1 MNSQDVCEYLA
12 KIDNK
17 TLPEWHQVTKTGL
30 RAIDKLRYLYL
41 AQYCEKKGIELAFI
55 G

>member
-1 MNSQDVCEYLA
+1 MSIQEVCEYLA

-17 TLPEWHQVTKTGL
+17 TLPEWLQVTKTGL

-41 AQYCEKKGIELAFI
+41 AQYCEKKGIKLDFVE
-55 G
+55 